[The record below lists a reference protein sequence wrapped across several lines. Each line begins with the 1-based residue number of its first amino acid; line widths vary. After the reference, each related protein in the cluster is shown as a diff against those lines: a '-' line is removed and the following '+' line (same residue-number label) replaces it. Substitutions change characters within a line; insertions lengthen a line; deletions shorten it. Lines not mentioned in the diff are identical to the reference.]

1 MKKLLTLI
9 LLLTTTQLY
18 STETY
23 KLKLTKEVESC
34 VIVKQEFKQVTLN
47 FKPKRPSK
55 NRVWVCIAVQTV
67 NFAVAEYALH
77 TRNQELWNVTE
88 GFFILSIPASFV
100 YCWNVKID

>member
-34 VIVKQEFKQVTLN
+34 VIVKKEFKETNLN
-47 FKPKRPSK
+47 FKPKS
-55 NRVWVCIAVQTV
+55 T
-67 NFAVAEYALH
+67 
-77 TRNQELWNVTE
+77 
-88 GFFILSIPASFV
+88 S
-100 YCWNVKID
+100 

>member
-34 VIVKQEFKQVTLN
+34 VIVK
-47 FKPKRPSK
+47 
-55 NRVWVCIAVQTV
+55 
-67 NFAVAEYALH
+67 AEYALQ

>member
-34 VIVKQEFKQVTLN
+34 VIVKQEFKQINLN

-55 NRVWVCIAVQTV
+55 NRV
-67 NFAVAEYALH
+67 
-77 TRNQELWNVTE
+77 
-88 GFFILSIPASFV
+88 
-100 YCWNVKID
+100 

>member
-1 MKKLLTLI
+1 MKKLLTLT

-18 STETY
+18 STEPY

-34 VIVKQEFKQVTLN
+34 VIVKQEFRQVNLN
-47 FKPKRPSK
+47 FKSKRPSK
-55 NRVWVCIAVQTV
+55 NRVLVCIAVQTV

-88 GFFILSIPASFV
+88 VFFIASIPASFV